1 MSILI
6 IKTDRNNKMHIH
18 LVAKSSSTERNIK
31 KKIYLKKS
39 KVEKIQCKSIY
50 LIERL
55 SQGGS
60 SEELIYWRANNP
72 KNRER
77 REGGWE

>member
-39 KVEKIQCKSIY
+39 KVEK
-50 LIERL
+50 
-55 SQGGS
+55 
-60 SEELIYWRANNP
+60 NTM
-72 KNRER
+72 
-77 REGGWE
+77 